1 MVKIYYENEQ
11 KKFRVSAKIRS
22 LIADAVLATL
32 IYEEFPYSGEVSVTF
47 TDDEK
52 IRILNRDYRSKDS
65 ATDVLSFP
73 NLDIEKDDCLDI
85 KNLKKEIDAENG
97 LVSLGDIAI
106 CKNVAKMQAKN
117 YGHSLKREIVFLAL
131 HGFLHLLGYDHEKE
145 EDEKEMF
152 ALQDEILNK
161 CGIKR

>member
-1 MVKIYYENEQ
+1 
-11 KKFRVSAKIRS
+11 
-22 LIADAVLATL
+22 
-32 IYEEFPYSGEVSVTF
+32 
-47 TDDEK
+47 
-52 IRILNRDYRSKDS
+52 
-65 ATDVLSFP
+65 
-73 NLDIEKDDCLDI
+73 
-85 KNLKKEIDAENG
+85 
-97 LVSLGDIAI
+97 
-106 CKNVAKMQAKN
+106 MQAKN

>member
-1 MVKIYYENEQ
+1 MQVNFSKVGIFFKKDIKKTFQAALNKIGLNVQCFYVNVAFVSEEAIKELNST
-11 KKFRVSAKIRS
+11 FRQIDKV
-22 LIADAVLATL
+22 
-32 IYEEFPYSGEVSVTF
+32 
-47 TDDEK
+47 
-52 IRILNRDYRSKDS
+52 
-65 ATDVLSFP
+65 TDVLSFP